1 MQPGS
6 KLVLRIALVTGQ
18 RIGEICG
25 AEKSE
30 FDLDRAEWRIPA
42 KRVKNRREHSVP
54 LSPLAVSLYREA
66 VALSGG
72 SHFVFPSRS
81 RSRSREQ
88 PLASHSIGHAFRKAL
103 GDLGLADNPA
113 TPHDLRRTVASQMAA
128 RIRREY
134 RRPGAQP
141 CQRDR
146 QNNHWRRVYQAQ
158 LRCGEAPCAGR
169 KRGRPSWNGLP
180 RDHQLRT

>member
-54 LSPLAVSLYREA
+54 LSPLAVSLYRER
-66 VALSGG
+66 L
-72 SHFVFPSRS
+72 
-81 RSRSREQ
+81 RSREDHILSFQ
-88 PLASHSIGHAFRKAL
+88 AGPGL
-103 GDLGLADNPA
+103 DLG
-113 TPHDLRRTVASQMAA
+113 S
-128 RIRREY
+128 
-134 RRPGAQP
+134 
-141 CQRDR
+141 
-146 QNNHWRRVYQAQ
+146 NHWPLTV
-158 LRCGEAPCAGR
+158 
-169 KRGRPSWNGLP
+169 
-180 RDHQLRT
+180 